1 MKTDKWWL
9 INKLARY
16 QFLNRYVLR
25 WILELIEFV
34 LVIVSGPLACL
45 LLRELGP
52 LVQIEFE
59 ANIKQCVVYGLF
71 MIAFW
76 FAISQISLMAIS
88 PRSQRF
94 LNLIFLFIRGYF
106 FISLLQL
113 GIKYLFNLQDIP
125 IVFIVLN
132 IGLAFTLTLGFR
144 ILSLY
149 FLRIFRASGHNLRN
163 VLIIGDVS
171 ADFIIDRF
179 QYQKDWG
186 YEILGIISQSRKIR
200 RKFGQD
206 IPILTGLD
214 NLEYIL
220 VNEVIDEVFYCTQSK
235 DESELRQVLR
245 ICDDIGIIFRV
256 QANCGY
262 LSPERLEIKTLT
274 RNKGLVLMDNPAH
287 SFASELKTLTD
298 FIFSFFA
305 LLLLIPVL
313 ILVSLAIKLES
324 RGPVFYKQ
332 ERIGLRGRKFILWKF
347 RTMIANAEVL
357 QDKLKAMNEADGPV
371 FKIKDDPRIT
381 RFGRILRKTGVDEI
395 PQLLN
400 VLRGEMSLIG
410 PRPPVEAEV
419 REYQRWQLRRLSVKP
434 GITCTWQIQP
444 HRNDIR
450 LKEWVKMDLNYIDN
464 WSLAHDF
471 KLVLKTITA
480 LVFATG
486 R

>member
-1 MKTDKWWL
+1 ML
-9 INKLARY
+9 I
-16 QFLNRYVLR
+16 
-25 WILELIEFV
+25 
-34 LVIVSGPLACL
+34 S
-45 LLRELGP
+45 
-52 LVQIEFE
+52 
-59 ANIKQCVVYGLF
+59 
-71 MIAFW
+71 
-76 FAISQISLMAIS
+76 
-88 PRSQRF
+88 
-94 LNLIFLFIRGYF
+94 
-106 FISLLQL
+106 
-113 GIKYLFNLQDIP
+113 
-125 IVFIVLN
+125 
-132 IGLAFTLTLGFR
+132 
-144 ILSLY
+144 
-149 FLRIFRASGHNLRN
+149 
-163 VLIIGDVS
+163 GDVS

-220 VNEVIDEVFYCTQSK
+220 VNEVIDEVFYCKQSI

-274 RNKGLVLMDNPAH
+274 RNKGLALMDNPAH

-357 QDKLKAMNEADGPV
+357 QDKLKAMNEADWPV

-450 LKEWVKMDLNYIDN
+450 FKEWVKMDLNYIDN

-480 LVFATG
+480 MVFATG

>member
-1 MKTDKWWL
+1 
-9 INKLARY
+9 
-16 QFLNRYVLR
+16 
-25 WILELIEFV
+25 
-34 LVIVSGPLACL
+34 
-45 LLRELGP
+45 
-52 LVQIEFE
+52 
-59 ANIKQCVVYGLF
+59 
-71 MIAFW
+71 
-76 FAISQISLMAIS
+76 
-88 PRSQRF
+88 
-94 LNLIFLFIRGYF
+94 
-106 FISLLQL
+106 
-113 GIKYLFNLQDIP
+113 
-125 IVFIVLN
+125 
-132 IGLAFTLTLGFR
+132 
-144 ILSLY
+144 
-149 FLRIFRASGHNLRN
+149 

-220 VNEVIDEVFYCTQSK
+220 VNEVIDEVFYCKQSI

-450 LKEWVKMDLNYIDN
+450 FKEWVKMDLNYIDN

-480 LVFATG
+480 MVFATG